1 MVKKEIKKG
10 DCSLFFPFLPVSFFI
25 KEKYFTIM
33 WNKKGKSVVKLS
45 VNIKRCHLRPVS
57 FFIKEKY
64 FTIMWN
70 KKGKSVVKLSVNIKR
85 CHLRIKH
92 APVSRRRS

>member
-45 VNIKRCHLRPVS
+45 VNIKRCHLR
-57 FFIKEKY
+57 
-64 FTIMWN
+64 
-70 KKGKSVVKLSVNIKR
+70 
-85 CHLRIKH
+85 IKH